1 MNIKDE
7 SRTAEKEESEVI
19 VDENEVGVVDQVA
32 VVDGGKEGIMKK
44 KVLIAGTVLLVAIVL
59 GGCSA
64 SSKEEVKPEVTEK
77 PKVEKSNAG
86 SFDEA
91 KRDLEDRVSGLSRE
105 VIEAKDERDAWVRS
119 DRYDPASD
127 SLDIARRV
135 VVDEKLGRLE
145 REKETVQEQLAALG
159 SVVVLSEND
168 ADLSEV
174 REHVEKKK

>member
-32 VVDGGKEGIMKK
+32 VGDGGKEGTMK
-44 KVLIAGTVLLVAIVL
+44 KVLIAGTVLLVAVVL

-64 SSKEEVKPEVTEK
+64 SAKEEVKPEVTEK

-91 KRDLEDRVSGLSRE
+91 KRDLESLVSGLSRE

-119 DRYDPASD
+119 DRYDPGSD

-135 VVDEKLGRLE
+135 VVDEKIGRLE

-174 REHVEKKK
+174 HEPVEKKK